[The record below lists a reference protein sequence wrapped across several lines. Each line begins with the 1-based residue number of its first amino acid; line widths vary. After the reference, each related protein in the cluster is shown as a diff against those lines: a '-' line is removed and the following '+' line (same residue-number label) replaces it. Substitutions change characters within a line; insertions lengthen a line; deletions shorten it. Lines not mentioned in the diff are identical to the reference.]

1 MGNIFQ
7 RGILIKEIRY
17 AKMTVILINMGAK
30 AQLTS
35 VVIFLVSKSP
45 KKETKISAL
54 ALKIGEIIKSRQITI
69 TN

>member
-7 RGILIKEIRY
+7 RGIIIKEIRY

-35 VVIFLVSKSP
+35 VAIFLVSKSP
-45 KKETKISAL
+45 KKQMKIFSFENRPNN
-54 ALKIGEIIKSRQITI
+54 KIKADYYY
-69 TN
+69 